1 MSNMNQLFQ
10 DESSSDSSSDDDSV
24 GGAPSASA
32 AAPKKEEEEES
43 SAEEDAGEAPGA
55 KPDDGE
61 GGGDGKDEDED
72 EKSNDGG
79 GEGGDGGG
87 GDEKSS
93 SEEKKKEGGEDG
105 EGEKK
110 SADEGEGGEGGGE
123 SKRRTLEDSD
133 DSDAE
138 FDDAHH
144 GGVTGRAA
152 TDAERAERERK
163 EGEKQRLAE
172 ARAAA
177 RGGEDGGGGDDLG
190 GGGGGGSP
198 AGRAPR
204 PERQPPRRMGVLDI
218 PRPDQLKKSAK
229 LHMHVTKLPN
239 FVGIQPEAYDPS
251 TYDAKL
257 EEEEYRGYV
266 HNMIRWRYKRDGAG
280 SNGRYKRDEHGK
292 LARESNARF
301 VKWSDG
307 SYTLHVG
314 TETFEVDNLRSKV
327 SQPGFAGLNGYLY
340 LSQKATDPEKGGEN
354 AEDGGGAGVAGPTVL
369 ECMGR
374 IQSKLI
380 PRPSSLHSEAH
391 KNLTLAVRQRAV
403 KKARIAEYVTQVD
416 PEKEKEMRIR
426 NKEDLNRQAARGGG
440 GGNRR
445 GGQRRRVNRRY
456 EADEEHYDTGNLR
469 DIKYRNRTDDMA
481 DYGDESD
488 DDAEDEWSK
497 RKKIGFQRGSRRRP
511 LGAYAES
518 ASSDSEEDDD
528 DGGAGGGMG
537 GGEEDAAFGEDSSDD
552 DGLAKIKAAR
562 NKKRSHHQAVVD
574 EDDD

>member
-1 MSNMNQLFQ
+1 MNQLFQ

-172 ARAAA
+172 ARAA